1 MSKTDLPYRPCV
13 GIMLVNSKGKVWI
26 GNRISATNPEIT
38 VTWQMPQGGIDQGE
52 APREAAFRELREE
65 TGTDQATVIAEAPDW
80 YNYDLPPELLG
91 QALKGKFKGQT
102 QRWFLMQFTGTDADI
117 DITADDHQEFSEWRW
132 ADIDELVDL
141 IVAFKRPV
149 YRQVVSA
156 FRDQV
161 KALAG

>member
-1 MSKTDLPYRPCV
+1 
-13 GIMLVNSKGKVWI
+13 
-26 GNRISATNPEIT
+26 
-38 VTWQMPQGGIDQGE
+38 
-52 APREAAFRELREE
+52 
-65 TGTDQATVIAEAPDW
+65 VIAEAPDW
-80 YNYDLPPELLG
+80 YNYDLQPELLG
-91 QALKGKFKGQT
+91 QALKGRFKGQT

-161 KALAG
+161 IALAG